1 MKFEEIKF
9 GKLYDGVQA
18 IIEFGQYELSV
29 VKHSMSYGG
38 KKGLYEIAV
47 FEDNA
52 QIELP
57 GITQEGDTI
66 KGFLCEEG
74 LNVIFKKMTTIT
86 GSMGTQIGKF
96 K

>member
-38 KKGLYEIAV
+38 ERGLYEIAV

-57 GITQEGDTI
+57 GITEEGDTI

>member
-38 KKGLYEIAV
+38 RKGMYEIAV
-47 FEDNA
+47 FEGNN
-52 QIELP
+52 QVELP
-57 GITQEGDTI
+57 GITQEGDTV

-74 LNVIFKKMTTIT
+74 LNVIFKKMTTVT
-86 GSMGTQIGKF
+86 GSMGTQVF

>member
-18 IIEFGQYELSV
+18 IIQFGQYQLSV
-29 VKHSMSYGG
+29 VKHSMFYGG
-38 KKGLYEIAV
+38 MKGLYEIAV